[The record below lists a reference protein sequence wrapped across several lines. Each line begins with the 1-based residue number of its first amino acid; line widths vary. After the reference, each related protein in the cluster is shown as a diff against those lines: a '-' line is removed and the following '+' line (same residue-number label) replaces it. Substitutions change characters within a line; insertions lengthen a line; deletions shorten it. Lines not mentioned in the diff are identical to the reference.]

1 MGKYD
6 EMPPEEL
13 RERLVR
19 FGRLILRLEEEG
31 ELLEKAPQVLKIIG
45 DLRQMLFAYEVRC
58 TAHLGPEEAE
68 AEGGEQD
75 GGDDDPALLESLRV
89 VEEALEREQELLDE
103 LARDPVDDPDDSQEA

>member
-31 ELLEKAPQVLKIIG
+31 ELLDKAPQVLKIIG

-58 TAHLGPEEAE
+58 TARLGPEQSEA
-68 AEGGEQD
+68 GGEAQ
-75 GGDDDPALLESLRV
+75 GAAEDDPSLLESLRV

-103 LARDPVDDPDDSQEA
+103 LTRDPDDDAEEE